1 MTFKKIWNALTS
13 ELRDELW
20 NKFTYEQK
28 IDLMADFSRT
38 QFNRLYKKLTPALQ
52 DKVGT
57 FQEEMRRYERM
68 SKIDPTQHSP
78 YNPEK
83 EKAFE
88 EINNLYYTAIGHLII
103 LKEDL
108 PLNHLEEI
116 ERIER
121 IHFWKENEPIEKQKQ
136 DWDKRHP
143 EKTEKIK
150 NIQQDAFNDYG
161 GITSNQASTYGT
173 SNEQDEFCI
182 NPNNP
187 HEDESYVE
195 DESGREPYSD
205 NSNDGRNYD
214 EC

>member
-1 MTFKKIWNALTS
+1 MTFKKIWNALTP
-13 ELRDELW
+13 ELRNELW
-20 NKFTYEQK
+20 KKFTYEQK
-28 IDLMADFSRT
+28 IDLMADFSQT
-38 QFNRLYKKLTPALQ
+38 QFDRLYEKLTPALQ
-52 DKVGT
+52 DKVDT
-57 FQEEMRRYERM
+57 FWEEISRYERM

-88 EINNLYYTAIGHLII
+88 EIHNLYYTAIGHLII

-108 PLNHLEEI
+108 SLNHSEEI

-121 IHFWKENEPIEKQKQ
+121 LHFWKENESIEKQKQ

-150 NIQQDAFNDYG
+150 NIHQDAFNDYG
-161 GITSNQASTYGT
+161 GIISNEASTYGT
-173 SNEQDEFCI
+173 SDGQDEFCI

-187 HEDESYVE
+187 YEDEIYVE
-195 DESGREPYSD
+195 DESGIEHSD
-205 NSNDGRNYD
+205 NSHDGRNYD

>member
-13 ELRDELW
+13 ELRNELW
-20 NKFTYEQK
+20 KKFTYEQK
-28 IDLMADFSRT
+28 IDLMADFSQT
-38 QFNRLYKKLTPALQ
+38 QFDRLYEKLTPALQ
-52 DKVGT
+52 DKVDT
-57 FQEEMRRYERM
+57 FWEEISRYERM

-88 EINNLYYTAIGHLII
+88 EIHNLYYTAIGHLII
-103 LKEDL
+103 LKENL
-108 PLNHLEEI
+108 SLNHSEEI

-121 IHFWKENEPIEKQKQ
+121 IHFWKENESIEKQKQ

-150 NIQQDAFNDYG
+150 NIHQDAFNDSG
-161 GITSNQASTYGT
+161 GIISNEASAYGT
-173 SNEQDEFCI
+173 SDGQDEFCI

-187 HEDESYVE
+187 YEDEIYVE
-195 DESGREPYSD
+195 DESGREHSD
-205 NSNDGRNYD
+205 NSYDGRNYD